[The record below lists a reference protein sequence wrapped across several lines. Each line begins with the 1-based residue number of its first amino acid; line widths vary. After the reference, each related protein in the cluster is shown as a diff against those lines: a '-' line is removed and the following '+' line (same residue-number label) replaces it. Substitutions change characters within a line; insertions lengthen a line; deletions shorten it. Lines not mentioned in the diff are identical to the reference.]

1 MRIAVQYLRNEY
13 GVERFVG
20 GGHSGGAIAS
30 LFANMGYSK
39 RVEDIVINYM
49 ANGMP
54 YSQKELE
61 EALAEFNDLPK
72 FDGLV
77 IAALPRDVRGTIP
90 GYAFN
95 PLALKILH
103 GFFLLQNRGGKTPY
117 LGKDSE
123 RPYQWKQIS
132 VQDLEETNQ
141 YVAILQ
147 RNPVEYLNFLQKVK
161 EEASE
166 NLAGLAQ
173 EHIDALTNACKL
185 FIVPGKDINNFGP
198 KVFVNSLLF
207 IYYFF
212 KQKTAYEMIW

>member
-1 MRIAVQYLRNEY
+1 MSANYTLDDSLELEDPVSKTKGAITGNLYLPNSNKHEIGIVLGGGILGSRWGIHDIADRIVSELEQPLITLDPPPHFKNKQDFRFGNYATSMRIAVQYLRNEY

-103 GFFLLQNRGGKTPY
+103 GFFLLQNRGA
-117 LGKDSE
+117 
-123 RPYQWKQIS
+123 RH
-132 VQDLEETNQ
+132 
-141 YVAILQ
+141 
-147 RNPVEYLNFLQKVK
+147 
-161 EEASE
+161 
-166 NLAGLAQ
+166 
-173 EHIDALTNACKL
+173 HI
-185 FIVPGKDINNFGP
+185 
-198 KVFVNSLLF
+198 
-207 IYYFF
+207 
-212 KQKTAYEMIW
+212 